1 MDKIIITTTNS
12 IENATI
18 EKYLGVVTSNLVI
31 GTGFFSDFTASF
43 SDFFGGLSG
52 TYRKQMDALYKEASE
67 AISMKAIALGAN
79 CILGFKIDFDE
90 ISGKGKSMF
99 MVSVSGTAVKISQNN
114 KSALQET
121 THQNIS
127 ADKLNIEYFKY
138 NWTLR
143 NTARMP
149 SNEDWNFIQRH
160 NLTELAPSLYELY
173 IRASCDKSA
182 YGFDDP
188 IFTNFPQ
195 VLSNMEYNDAI
206 NVIYEKYEERHYY
219 AFPLIKENRLFNP
232 QKTNELIEKGY
243 ADLAS
248 DLLRTEKDEYTPS
261 DIKEMEELLHSFENL
276 PDKGK
281 IQEVKSGILSSKMVD
296 MYICPSGHKNNKD
309 RSEFCAECGLNIKG
323 LRKEHIKEIERF
335 KTKVSILKNLIK

>member
-1 MDKIIITTTNS
+1 MKHIIITTTNS

-52 TYRKQMDALYKEASE
+52 TYRKQMDALYEEASD
-67 AISMKAIALGAN
+67 AISMKAAALGAN

-99 MVSVSGTAVKISQNN
+99 MVSVSGTAVRISSNS
-114 KSALQET
+114 KEALQENI
-121 THQNIS
+121 HRNIS
-127 ADKLNIEYFKY
+127 AERLNIEYFKH
-138 NWTLR
+138 NWALR
-143 NTARMP
+143 NAGKMP
-149 SNEDWNFIQRH
+149 SEEDWNFIQRY

-173 IRASCDKSA
+173 IRASYDKSA
-182 YGFDDP
+182 YGFDEP

-195 VLSNMEYNDAI
+195 ILSNMEYLDAV
-206 NVIYEKYEERHYY
+206 NVIYEKYEERYNC

-232 QKTNELIEKGY
+232 KKVKELIEKGY

-248 DLLRTEKDEYTPS
+248 DLLRTEKDEYTEG

-281 IQEVKSGILSSKMVD
+281 IQEVKSGILSSKMIE
-296 MYICPSGHKNNKD
+296 MYICPSGHKNDKD
-309 RSEFCAECGLNIKG
+309 RSEFCTECGLNIKG
-323 LRKEHIKEIERF
+323 LRKEHLKEIERF
-335 KTKVSILKNLIK
+335 KTKVSILKELVK